1 MGSMNEARTARRYA
15 QRICAVLLALAIAL
29 WSMALPLGSITQA
42 LAADDD
48 TTTYTITI
56 NNATAGTYSAY
67 QILTGTYTSSGALG
81 GDAAVNSS
89 IQSALLAALTA
100 TESTTGEYTI
110 TINESADSSTYSS
123 GKSITFYDY
132 DNLDSDGKASST
144 TVDYTDYA
152 LAYAVMCQ
160 LEEIDS
166 DGLEAT
172 FANNLA
178 AQVSSNSVSA
188 TATATVY
195 ASDTTA
201 SISVSATGYYLVT
214 QTGSST
220 TNTSPIL
227 LDVTDE
233 GGIADQKSAT
243 EPTATKTVTTDTTT
257 GAAITYNSDGTASI
271 TYSIEGT
278 VASDI
283 DDYST
288 YSYSFV
294 DTLPAGITIGTSG
307 SSIKTDSVY
316 IGSTNA
322 TSSFTMTSSGTAD
335 SDGVT
340 TTTVTWSC
348 TDILS
353 VSGASVTSDT
363 KITLT
368 YTLTICA
375 DELSV
380 ITSASTSDTGALV
393 NTAYVTYSNDPNGSG
408 TGSSSESTTEADI
421 NLYNLVVY
429 KVDDESSA
437 LSGATFSLTASNG
450 YSQTATETTVY
461 DTDGST
467 VTAYTFTFTALELG
481 VTYTLSETT
490 VPSGYKQIQDVTF
503 SLSETTQT
511 SSDGSSTVTL
521 PSATKTS
528 DLSQCATFVTDSND
542 DNTVTVTIVNNPG
555 NTLPTTGLS
564 GRTLA
569 LLAGLLLI
577 VVCAGLLL
585 TRRRKATAQQ

>member
-1 MGSMNEARTARRYA
+1 MGSMNEARTSRRYA

-48 TTTYTITI
+48 TYTITI
-56 NNATAGTYSAY
+56 NDATAGTYSAY
-67 QILTGTYTSSGALG
+67 QILTGTYTDSGALG

-110 TINESADSSTYSS
+110 TINENADSSTYSS

-160 LEEIDS
+160 LEEIDE
-166 DGLEAT
+166 DRLEAT

-178 AQVSSNSVSA
+178 AQVASNKVSA
-188 TATATVY
+188 TATATVS

-227 LDVTDE
+227 LAVTDE
-233 GGIADQKSAT
+233 GGTATQKSAT
-243 EPTATKTVTTDTTT
+243 EPTATKTVTTKSTT
-257 GAAITYNSDGTASI
+257 GAAITYNPDGTASI

-283 DDYST
+283 ASYTT

-294 DTLPAGITIGTSG
+294 DTLPTGITIGSSG
-307 SSIKTDSVY
+307 SSISTDSVY
-316 IGSTNA
+316 IGSTDA
-322 TSSFTMTSSGTAD
+322 TSSFNMTSTGSTD

-348 TDILS
+348 SDILN
-353 VSGASVTSDT
+353 VSGASVSSGT
-363 KITLT
+363 KIKLT

-429 KVDDESSA
+429 KVDDENNA
-437 LSGATFSLTASNG
+437 LSGAVFSLTADNG
-450 YSQTATETTVY
+450 YSQSGTVAKSTDSNGNTVY
-461 DTDGST
+461 C
-467 VTAYTFTFTALELG
+467 YTFTALELG

-490 VPSGYKQIQDVTF
+490 VPDGYKQIQDVTF
-503 SLSETTQT
+503 YLSETTQT
-511 SSDGSSTVTL
+511 SSDGDSTVTL
-521 PSATKTS
+521 PSATEKS
-528 DLSQCATFVTDSND
+528 DLSACATFVTDTSD

-585 TRRRKATAQQ
+585 TRRRKVGAQQ